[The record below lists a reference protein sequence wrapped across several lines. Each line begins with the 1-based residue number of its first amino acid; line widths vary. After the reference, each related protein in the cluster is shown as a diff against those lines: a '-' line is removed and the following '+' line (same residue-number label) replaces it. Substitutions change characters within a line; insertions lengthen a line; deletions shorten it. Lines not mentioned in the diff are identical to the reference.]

1 MLSCSRSSSPSS
13 REIESSNI
21 SLESDIESLL
31 DSVEVSDYDEPTYT
45 VEEDTEL
52 IADPFSNPLY
62 DGADISIFESYILV
76 FEFVIRHNLTAKA
89 FSELLQLIAVHVPSS
104 AKMPRSVYCL
114 KKFFLNLFPHAKSR
128 IHSYCSSCHAVLTDN
143 IACSTRGCEDDMK
156 NEFISIPLGPQ
167 IQHLMEGMCIPLL
180 RTDERKS

>member
-1 MLSCSRSSSPSS
+1 M
-13 REIESSNI
+13 
-21 SLESDIESLL
+21 ESDIESLL
-31 DSVEVSDYDEPTYT
+31 DSVEFSDFDEPTYT
-45 VEEDTEL
+45 AEEDTEL

-62 DGADISIFESYILV
+62 DGADISIFESYILG
-76 FEFVIRHNLTAKA
+76 FEFAIRHTLTAKA

-143 IACSTRGCEDDMK
+143 IACSTWGCEDDMK
-156 NEFISIPLGPQ
+156 NEFISIPLGP
-167 IQHLMEGMCIPLL
+167 HPMEGMCIPLL
-180 RTDERKS
+180 RTYRSDERKS